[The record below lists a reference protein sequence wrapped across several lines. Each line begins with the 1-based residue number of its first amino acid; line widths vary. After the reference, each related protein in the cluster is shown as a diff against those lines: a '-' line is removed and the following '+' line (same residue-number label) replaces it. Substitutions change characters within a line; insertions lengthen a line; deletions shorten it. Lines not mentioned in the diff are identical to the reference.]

1 MEIEIKGKK
10 YVVKELKYKDLIGNT
25 TTDQKTML
33 KEMIKMSTDM
43 TEEEFNDLGVKDGI
57 KLTNL
62 VNEVNGL
69 NEDFTKPQVI

>member
-33 KEMIKMSTDM
+33 KEMIKMSTEM
-43 TEEEFNDLGVKDGI
+43 TEDEFNDLGVKDGI

>member
-33 KEMIKMSTDM
+33 KEMIKMSTEM
-43 TEEEFNDLGVKDGI
+43 TEDEFNDLGVKDGI

-69 NEDFTKPQVI
+69 NEDFTKPQVT